1 MRAWKWLYPGM
12 GVKRWVVLITLGVFL
27 LALGLGGIFHLSG
40 WAFPYQLEAVEVLA
54 PAVGQH
60 LDVGFAVAFI
70 LAGGTLVVIGIRR
83 VVLSITCVLSP
94 CPAKD
99 IVDVVYRER
108 QLNRGPKIV
117 VVGGGTGL
125 STMLRGLKEYTTNIT
140 AIVTTTDD
148 GGSSGRLS
156 EELGVLPPGDIR
168 NNLVALADTEPLMEK
183 LFQYR
188 FSQGN
193 GLAGHS
199 FGNLF
204 LAAMTDITG
213 DFQEAIRL
221 SSRVLAVR
229 GLVLPSTLN
238 RVVLEAEFTDGTRA
252 KGECNIVAQR
262 KHIRRLQLD
271 PRPEPTELAISAI
284 HEADLIILGPGS
296 LYTSVLPNLLV
307 PEITDA
313 IAQASAL
320 KLYVCNIMTQ
330 PGETDGYKAS
340 DHVRAVFD
348 HVGFPIVEYVVI
360 NNESLSPE
368 LAARYANEGAY
379 PVEVDVEAL
388 RALGCK
394 PVVSPLLNGREL
406 ARHDPGK
413 LAQIIMHI
421 LFKSRDE

>member
-1 MRAWKWLYPGM
+1 MHFWKWLYPGM
-12 GVKRWVVLITLGVFL
+12 RVKRWVALIIFGIFL
-27 LALGLGGIFHLSG
+27 LALGLGLAVNSPDWGPFFAGLAEPLRQLVAPGSYEGLAIGFLVLGIG
-40 WAFPYQLEAVEVLA
+40 AVT
-54 PAVGQH
+54 
-60 LDVGFAVAFI
+60 F
-70 LAGGTLVVIGIRR
+70 GIRQ
-83 VVLSITCVLSP
+83 VVLSITGVL
-94 CPAKD
+94 CPYQAED
-99 IVDVVYRER
+99 IVDVVYKTR

-117 VVGGGTGL
+117 VIGGGTGL

-156 EELGVLPPGDIR
+156 QELGVLPPGDIR

-213 DFQEAIRL
+213 DFQEAIKL

-238 RVVLEAEFTDGTRA
+238 RVVLEAEFADGSKA
-252 KGECNIVAQR
+252 SGECSIVEQR
-262 KHIRRLQLD
+262 KKISRVSLS
-271 PRPEPTELAISAI
+271 PKNPKPTDLAVSAI
-284 HEADLIILGPGS
+284 DEADIIILGPGS
-296 LYTSVLPNLLV
+296 LYTSILPNLLV
-307 PEITDA
+307 KEIASA

-320 KLYVCNIMTQ
+320 KIYVCNIMTQ
-330 PGETDGYKAS
+330 PGETDGYTAS

-348 HVGFPIVEYVVI
+348 HVGLPIVDYVIMNSEPVTV
-360 NNESLSPE
+360 E
-368 LAARYANEGAY
+368 LAKRYAKEGSYA
-379 PVEVDVEAL
+379 VEVDAAQI
-388 RALGCK
+388 RSLGCI
-394 PVVSPLLNGREL
+394 PVVHPLLDGQCL
-406 ARHDPGK
+406 AHHAPDR
-413 LAQIIMHI
+413 LASIIMNI
-421 LFKSRDE
+421 LFATWGA